1 MTISVVMSVCDQA
14 DILRQELPSLLEQPY
29 EGLDVVVVDDGST
42 DETKD
47 LLSDLKAAH
56 PHLYTTFVPQYHFR
70 RDVRR
75 LAFTIGMKAAKG
87 QWLVFSDVTTL
98 PTSLTWVQEVA
109 DCCTPSTELLIG
121 YIRRKTGD
129 LRLSTYE
136 DVSQAR
142 SLISKTEQRR
152 SWGKKRLLP
161 FLHHDYDFIVVRADK
176 GNELL
181 KLFETTKTRR
191 L

>member
-1 MTISVVMSVCDQA
+1 MSVCDQA
-14 DILRQELPSLLEQPY
+14 EALRNELPALLSQEY
-29 EGLDVVVVDDGST
+29 DGLDVVVVDDGST

-47 LLSDLKAAH
+47 LLSDMKSDH
-56 PHLYTTFVPQYHFR
+56 SHLYTTFVPQYHFR
-70 RDVRR
+70 RNARR

-87 QWLVFSDVTTL
+87 QWLVFTDITTL
-98 PTSLTWVQEVA
+98 PPSPTWVQELA
-109 DCCTPSTELLIG
+109 DCCTPSTDLLVG

-129 LRLSTYE
+129 VRLKTY
-136 DVSQAR
+136 DDISQAR

-152 SWGKKRLLP
+152 SHGKKHLLDI
-161 FLHHDYDFIVVRADK
+161 LHHDYDFLVVRADK

-181 KLFETTKTRR
+181 RFFDTAKTQR

>member
-1 MTISVVMSVCDQA
+1 MSVCDQA

-47 LLSDLKAAH
+47 LLSDLKAAY